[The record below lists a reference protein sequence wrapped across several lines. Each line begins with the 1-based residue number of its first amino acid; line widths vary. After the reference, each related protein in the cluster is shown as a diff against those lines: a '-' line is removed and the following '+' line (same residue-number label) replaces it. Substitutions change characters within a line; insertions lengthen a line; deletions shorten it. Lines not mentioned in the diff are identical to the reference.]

1 MTDTILSAYA
11 ANWIETLQSPMMVNA
26 FLAGILIALASG
38 AMGYFTISRQS
49 TFAAHALAHIG
60 LPGATLLAAG
70 LLSGHW
76 AKKQTRGK

>member
-38 AMGYFTISRQS
+38 AISPFPAS
-49 TFAAHALAHIG
+49 PLLPPMLWHISDC
-60 LPGATLLAAG
+60 PVQPWQ
-70 LLSGHW
+70 H
-76 AKKQTRGK
+76 